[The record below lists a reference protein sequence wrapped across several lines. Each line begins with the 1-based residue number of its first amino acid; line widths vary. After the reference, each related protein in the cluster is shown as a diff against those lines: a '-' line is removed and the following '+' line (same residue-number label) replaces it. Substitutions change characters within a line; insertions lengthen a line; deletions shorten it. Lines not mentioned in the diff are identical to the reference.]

1 MNVLNKAFQF
11 LEKRKLK
18 KYEEVAS
25 VVNAWEESVS
35 RLSDS
40 ELKAKTDQFK
50 ERLKQGEQLDEILP
64 EAFAIV
70 REVGKRTIKMRHF
83 DVQIMGGAVLHDGKI
98 AEMKTGE
105 GKTLVATLPVYLNA
119 LESKGVHIVTV
130 NDYLAKR
137 DAQWMGPIYHFL
149 GLSIGVLQ
157 HETTYLYD
165 PSYQV
170 EDERLKHLRPA
181 SRREAYLADV
191 VYGTNSEFGFDYL
204 RDNMATSL
212 NERVQRGYEY
222 AIVDEI
228 DYILIDEART
238 PLIISGPSERSAD
251 LYRLFSKVVWQLK
264 EGVDYEID
272 EKTRTVV
279 LTEAGVARV
288 EKILK
293 IDNLYDPSNI
303 QLVNHL
309 QPALKAQTLFKK
321 DVEYIVKNGEVVIV
335 DEFTG
340 RLMPGRRYSEGIHQ
354 AIEAKEKVRIREENQ
369 TLATVTLQNYFRMYK
384 KLAGMTGTAATEAE
398 EFLRIYGLEVV
409 VIPTHQ
415 PMIRQDLSDVI
426 YKSEEAKF
434 QAVVEEVVERHRQGQ
449 PVLIGTI
456 SIENSENL
464 SQMLKR
470 RGIPHEVLNAKYH
483 EKEAAIIAQ
492 AGRLGAVTVATN
504 MAGRGVD
511 IVLGGNPPDPK
522 QAKKIRELGGLC
534 VIGTERHEARR
545 IDNQLRGRSGRQ
557 GDPGLS
563 RFYISL
569 EDDLM
574 KTLGAEK
581 VKGLLERF
589 ELPDDAPIEHS
600 LISKTIE
607 MAQRQIESQNF
618 SIRKHLLE
626 YDDVL
631 NKQREVIYQ
640 ERLRILKKDNLRDD
654 VITMIG
660 EVVSGLV
667 RAHASKDILP
677 EEWEWEE
684 MLTHFSDVFSLHI
697 DEAQFEVK
705 KTTPQELEEKLA
717 ETALD
722 FYQKRESELGVEV
735 IRELE
740 RFLLLQVTD
749 YRWKEHLADMDY
761 LREGIGLRAMAQR
774 DPLVEYKTEGFALFQ
789 GMIECIKEDFL
800 RYLFHIEVADE
811 QRLLRRAEQPALV
824 ASGGSNQPSPSRS
837 AVKKGKKIGRNDPCP
852 CGSGKKY
859 KKCCGR

>member
-1 MNVLNKAFQF
+1 MNVLNKAFRF

-18 KYEEVAS
+18 KYEEIAS
-25 VVNAWEESVS
+25 VVNAWEESIS
-35 RLSDS
+35 QLSDG
-40 ELKAKTDQFK
+40 ELKAKTDEFK
-50 ERLKQGEQLDEILP
+50 ERLKQGEKLDEILP
-64 EAFAIV
+64 EAFAVV

-119 LESKGVHIVTV
+119 LEGKGVHVVTV

-137 DAQWMGPIYHFL
+137 DAQWMGPVYHFL
-149 GLSIGVLQ
+149 GLSVGVLQ
-157 HETTYLYD
+157 HETAYLYD
-165 PSYQV
+165 STYQV
-170 EDERLKHLRPA
+170 EDERLKHLRPV

-212 NERVQRGYEY
+212 DDRVQRGHEY

-251 LYRLFSKVVWQLK
+251 LYRLFSKIVSQLK

-279 LTEAGVARV
+279 LTEDGVARV
-288 EKILK
+288 EKMLK
-293 IDNLYDPSNI
+293 LDNLYDPSNI

-309 QPALKAQTLFKK
+309 QPALKAHTLFKK
-321 DVEYIVKNGEVVIV
+321 DVDYIVKNGEVVIV

-369 TLATVTLQNYFRMYK
+369 TLATVTLQNYFRMYN

-398 EFLRIYGLEVV
+398 EFLRIYDLDVV
-409 VIPTHQ
+409 VIPTHK
-415 PMIRQDLSDVI
+415 PMIRQDMSDVI
-426 YKSEEAKF
+426 YKTEEAKF
-434 QAVVEEVVERHRQGQ
+434 QAVVEEVVERHCRGQ
-449 PVLIGTI
+449 PMLIGTI
-456 SIENSENL
+456 SIEKSEKL

-470 RGIPHEVLNAKYH
+470 RGVPHEVLNAKYH

-522 QAKKIRELGGLC
+522 QAEKIKELGGLC

-574 KTLGAEK
+574 KTLGSEK

-640 ERLRILKKDNLRDD
+640 ERLRILEKENLRED
-654 VITMIG
+654 VVPMIG
-660 EVVSGLV
+660 EVISGLV

-684 MLTHFSDVFSLHI
+684 MLSHFSDIFSLHV
-697 DEAQFEVK
+697 DKGQFEIK
-705 KTTPQELEEKLA
+705 KTTPQELEEKLT
-717 ETALD
+717 EVALG
-722 FYQKRESELGVEV
+722 FYKKRESELGIEV

-789 GMIECIKEDFL
+789 GMIESIKEDFL
-800 RYLFHIEVADE
+800 RYLFHIEVAEE
-811 QRLLRRAEQPALV
+811 QRFLERAKQPVLV
-824 ASGGSNQPSPSRS
+824 ASGGSNQPSPSRG
-837 AVKKGKKIGRNDPCP
+837 AVKKGKKVGRNDPCP